1 MDRVLTAEFGLTQ
14 ILIVAAIA
22 AIFFGGKKVGDLGK
36 GLGDGI
42 RNFKTAMKEDPP
54 AGEKPSKEPERIETK
69 KG

>member
-42 RNFKTAMKEDPP
+42 RNFKTAMKEDSPKDP
-54 AGEKPSKEPERIETK
+54 APQKEPDKIEAK
-69 KG
+69 K